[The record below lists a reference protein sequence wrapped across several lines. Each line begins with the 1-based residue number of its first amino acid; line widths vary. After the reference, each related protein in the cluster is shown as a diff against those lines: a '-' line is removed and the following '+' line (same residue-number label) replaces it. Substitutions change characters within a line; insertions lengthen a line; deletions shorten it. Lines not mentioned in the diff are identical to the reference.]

1 NDEQKIV
8 EKAIYGA
15 LIKNKFSH
23 LFDISGKPL
32 LVQYRS
38 FMGSDAAGLLN
49 IEVFYDGESQKLSV
63 EGGKYQHQPAMVV
76 NIKGVE
82 VQVSYGSNLISL
94 PFSVEL
100 IDFTLERY
108 PGSSSP
114 SSYSSSV
121 VIDYNGKRE
130 KTKIFM
136 NNIAYTGS
144 YRIYQTSYDKDEKGT
159 ILTINKDLTG
169 TIISYLGYLLLTI
182 GLIASIFH
190 KGSRMNYL
198 RRRLKE
204 ISTMS
209 VLLLLTFTTVA
220 ASAADQQSTERI
232 RRSIAPTEL
241 SADMSK
247 LLIQNPNGRI
257 EPMGSYAL
265 KILRKLHRS
274 SDFLG
279 MSPTQ
284 VMIGLITNQAQWST
298 AALLYVSNDQLLKE
312 IGVHSGSYIAY
323 ADLFDQNGNYI
334 LEEKVN
340 TIYAKSQSEQ
350 NKYEKEILKLDE
362 KINILY
368 ALFQGK
374 MLPMFPIKDHPQ
386 SKWISMGDDLT
397 VFTDNRDSLLA
408 SKIIPWLAMEIS
420 KKDYKKAGEIIE
432 MIKIF
437 QQSKADSEHLISDK
451 KINAELF
458 YNSINIFKQSSI
470 AYLAFGTILLAVMLT
485 MLMNNRGIKSHFI
498 IKFLCTG
505 LIVAF
510 LWHSFGV
517 ALRWYISGRAPWT
530 NSYESMVYVAWSALL
545 TGIIFIRRSPVTLA
559 ISAIMAGA
567 VIMISQLNLLDP
579 EITPLVPVLKSYWL
593 MFHVASITASYG
605 FFGVGALLGIAV
617 MIIFAISPKDK
628 FKTKIEELSIINEMA
643 LTIGLILLTIGIFI
657 GAVWANESWGRYW
670 GWDPKESWALI
681 TMIIYAFVLHARF
694 IKSLRGKFI
703 FNAMS
708 IYAFYTVLMTFFGV
722 NYYLSGM
729 HSYGQV

>member
-1 NDEQKIV
+1 IITHLFGEESMLQVREGEKNNIALSSQTYVSITVKNGNDEQKIV

-232 RRSIAPTEL
+232 RRSIAPKEL
-241 SADMSK
+241 AVDMSK
-247 LLIQNPNGRI
+247 LLIQNPNGRV

-432 MIKIF
+432 
-437 QQSKADSEHLISDK
+437 
-451 KINAELF
+451 
-458 YNSINIFKQSSI
+458 
-470 AYLAFGTILLAVMLT
+470 
-485 MLMNNRGIKSHFI
+485 
-498 IKFLCTG
+498 
-505 LIVAF
+505 
-510 LWHSFGV
+510 
-517 ALRWYISGRAPWT
+517 
-530 NSYESMVYVAWSALL
+530 
-545 TGIIFIRRSPVTLA
+545 
-559 ISAIMAGA
+559 
-567 VIMISQLNLLDP
+567 
-579 EITPLVPVLKSYWL
+579 
-593 MFHVASITASYG
+593 
-605 FFGVGALLGIAV
+605 
-617 MIIFAISPKDK
+617 
-628 FKTKIEELSIINEMA
+628 
-643 LTIGLILLTIGIFI
+643 
-657 GAVWANESWGRYW
+657 
-670 GWDPKESWALI
+670 
-681 TMIIYAFVLHARF
+681 
-694 IKSLRGKFI
+694 
-703 FNAMS
+703 
-708 IYAFYTVLMTFFGV
+708 
-722 NYYLSGM
+722 
-729 HSYGQV
+729 